1 MKFKQNV
8 ILKRKIKQALS
19 GAALGGGVILLL
31 LAVWELSANSGL
43 INPLFSSSPSR
54 VLHTGVKLVN
64 DGSLLFHFMASGKI
78 FVLGY
83 LMAAAIGIP
92 VGILLGWFKGASRAF
107 GPLIAALYTTPRIA
121 LMPLFIIWFGL
132 GIGSKLALVFLSAVF
147 PLIVNMQTAMST
159 IDTEFTRVAQVYGA
173 NQWQIFWTV
182 ALPVSVPFL
191 LTGLRLATGRALM
204 GIIAAEVFGGAEGLG
219 YLIQYAGATF
229 QTDKVFVCVFV
240 IAAMGIIMDR
250 ALLAVNKRFDVWRGA
265 NA

>member
-1 MKFKQNV
+1 MKSKRNVVLVRNLKQS
-8 ILKRKIKQALS
+8 LS
-19 GAALGGGVILLL
+19 STALGGSVILLL
-31 LAVWELSANSGL
+31 LVAWECFANSGL
-43 INPLFSSSPSR
+43 INPLFSSSPTR
-54 VLHTGVKLVN
+54 VIHAGLKMVK
-64 DGSLLFHFMASGKI
+64 DGSLLFHIIASGRI
-78 FVLGY
+78 FVMGY
-83 LMAAAIGIP
+83 ILAAAIGIP
-92 VGILLGWFKGASRAF
+92 IGILLGWFRGASRAL

-159 IDTEFTRVAQVYGA
+159 IDDEFTRVAQVYGA
-173 NQWQIFWTV
+173 NRWQTFWTV

-191 LTGLRLATGRALM
+191 LTGLRLATGRALL
-204 GIIAAEVFGGAEGLG
+204 GIVAAEVFGGAEGLG

-240 IAAMGIIMDR
+240 IATFGIIMDR
-250 ALLAVNKRFDVWRGA
+250 SLLALNKHFDVWRGA